1 MGLVVTLFPIE
12 TAEAV
17 SDRDS
22 VLVFAP
28 NSHQLDL
35 NAAEKRAD
43 VAILIAPD
51 NGALRVIDG
60 DTLAIGET
68 RIRLYGIDAPEL
80 SQSCSDMRGQDW
92 ACGQW
97 AKAVLVKLAGGAV
110 RCVAHD
116 TDRYGRTVAV
126 CATEAGDINAAM
138 VASGAA
144 YAYTQYARDYVV
156 FEERART
163 EGQGLW
169 RAGVQLPA
177 DYRAEKRAEISD
189 AQPEQTPPGNC
200 AIKGNISGSG
210 KLYHL
215 PGGRWYG
222 GTRINEAQGERWFC
236 SEDEARAAGWRKA
249 QG

>member
-1 MGLVVTLFPIE
+1 MTLLPIE
-12 TAEAV
+12 TVEAV
-17 SDRDS
+17 SDRNT
-22 VLVFAP
+22 VLP
-28 NSHQLDL
+28 SSSNSLRLDL
-35 NAAEKRAD
+35 TATEEPAE
-43 VAILIAPD
+43 VAILTTPD

-97 AKAVLVKLAGGAV
+97 SKAVLAKLAVGSV
-110 RCVAHD
+110 RCVARD

-126 CATEAGDINAAM
+126 CTSKAGDINAAL

-144 YAYTQYARDYVV
+144 YAYAKYARDYVAL
-156 FEERART
+156 EEVARA

-169 RAGVQLPA
+169 RAGAQAPSA
-177 DYRAEKRAEISD
+177 YRAEKRG
-189 AQPEQTPPGNC
+189 AQPEQTPPGAC